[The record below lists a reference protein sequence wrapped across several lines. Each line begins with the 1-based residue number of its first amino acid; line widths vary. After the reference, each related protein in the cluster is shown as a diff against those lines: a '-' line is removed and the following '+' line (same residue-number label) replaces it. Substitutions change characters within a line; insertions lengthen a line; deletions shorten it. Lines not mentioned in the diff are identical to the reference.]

1 MNDWDKGR
9 STPVHVPPRGE
20 NYEMTQLLLA
30 HGADVNVRGW
40 RGKTPLDLASFEGSF
55 DVSRLLIEHGANV
68 DAQTLFLI
76 ELARGHRKLTQLLL
90 NYRILDTTMAGT
102 SCVKLSALYLLP

>member
-1 MNDWDKGR
+1 
-9 STPVHVPPRGE
+9 
-20 NYEMTQLLLA
+20 MTQLLLA

-68 DAQTLFLI
+68 DAQTPFLI